1 MRAICNDACVHVRF
15 RYPPLKMIP
24 QRAYHPRN
32 YRTHWR
38 ELARL
43 KLARFAALL
52 HVNEARSITS
62 ITKIYPRR
70 YSIRLVSISLCF
82 NVAIRGFRQTCR
94 VVSRSC
100 LFAGLINKSR
110 WAPIICFSSLENF
123 KYFSLTFVS
132 WN

>member
-52 HVNEARSITS
+52 HVTRHARLRVS
-62 ITKIYPRR
+62 RR
-70 YSIRLVSISLCF
+70 FTREDIRSGSFPSLCF